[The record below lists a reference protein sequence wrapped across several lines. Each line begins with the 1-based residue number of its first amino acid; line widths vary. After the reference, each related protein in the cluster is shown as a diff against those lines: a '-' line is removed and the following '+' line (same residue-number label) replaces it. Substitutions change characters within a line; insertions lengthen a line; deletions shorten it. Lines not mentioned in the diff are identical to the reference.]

1 MKYRRRDVLDRS
13 KTLLLGVLA
22 FATACAPGD
31 RAQAQTRGD
40 ARREVQEQL
49 GELAPLDTATAAR
62 LSNAFRAAAQRALPA
77 VVYVGVEREARMTS
91 GNGRSPSQIPESLRQ
106 FFNIDPSQPAPP
118 QEGNGSGFILDDEG
132 HVITNHHVVEGATR
146 VIVRLVDGREYDAEV
161 IGSDDDTDVAVVRIT
176 PHEGEQ
182 LPTVSFGSSDQLR
195 VGDWVLALGN
205 PLGLDFSVTAGIVS
219 AKSRQVPGDL
229 SQTRLDA
236 YIQTDAAINPGNSGG
251 PLVDLLGRVVGINT
265 AIYGG
270 GSRFVGYGFAV
281 PIDLARKAIGDLLEY
296 GYVRRPQ
303 LGVLIGDINAVDAE
317 AYRLPEVRGAE
328 ITNVQPETPAA
339 RAGLRPG
346 DVILA
351 IDDERVDNATDLT
364 TRLARLQPNQ
374 RISVDLW
381 RNGRQQD
388 VQVTLGEF
396 ARTEPTAQAPAQAD
410 RPEHALGFSVRPLT
424 PEIAREIG
432 YEGTSRAVI
441 DEVRQFSPAQRAGL
455 ARGIVILAI
464 NGQDVAT
471 VDEVERIAR
480 AVEPGTVVSMRIFAP
495 SIGETV
501 VNYRLR

>member
-1 MKYRRRDVLDRS
+1 VQDRS
-13 KTLLLGVLA
+13 KTLVLGMLA
-22 FATACAPGD
+22 LATACAPGD
-31 RAQAQTRGD
+31 RAQAQTRG
-40 ARREVQEQL
+40 AVQREVQEKL

-77 VVYVGVEREARMTS
+77 VVYVGVEREAQLASR
-91 GNGRSPSQIPESLRQ
+91 GNGRAPGQIPESLRQ
-106 FFNIDPSQPAPP
+106 FFDLDPNQPMPR
-118 QEGNGSGFILDDEG
+118 QEGNGSGFILDTEG
-132 HVITNHHVVEGATR
+132 HVITNHHVVDGATR
-146 VIVRLVDGREYDAEV
+146 VFVRLVDGREYDAEV
-161 IGSDDDTDVAVVRIT
+161 IGSDNDTDVAIVRIA

-182 LPTVSFGSSDQLR
+182 LPVVSFGSSDQLR

-229 SQTRLDA
+229 NQTRLDA

-281 PIDLARKAIGDLLEY
+281 PIDLARKVIEDLLEY
-296 GYVRRPQ
+296 GHVRRPQ

-328 ITNVQPETPAA
+328 ITTVQPETPAA
-339 RAGLRPG
+339 RAGLQPG

-351 IDDERVDNATDLT
+351 VDDERIDNATDLT

-374 RISVDLW
+374 RVTLTVW
-381 RNGRQQD
+381 RDGRQQS

-396 ARTEPTAQAPAQAD
+396 QRTAETAQAPARPN

-424 PEIAREIG
+424 QEIARTIG
-432 YEGTSRAVI
+432 YAGERGAVI
-441 DEVRQFSPAQRAGL
+441 DEVQRFSPAEGAGL

-464 NGQDVAT
+464 NGQEVST
-471 VDEVERIAR
+471 VEEVERIAR
-480 AVEPGTVVSMRIFAP
+480 GMRPGTVVSLRVYAE
-495 SIGETV
+495 SVGGVTV

>member
-1 MKYRRRDVLDRS
+1 MLDGS
-13 KTLLLGVLA
+13 KTLMLGLLAL
-22 FATACAPGD
+22 ATACAPGD
-31 RAQAQTRGD
+31 RAQAQTRG
-40 ARREVQEQL
+40 AVQREVREKL

-77 VVYVGVEREARMTS
+77 VVYVGVEREAQLAAR
-91 GNGRSPSQIPESLRQ
+91 GNGRGGGQIPESLRQ
-106 FFNIDPSQPAPP
+106 FFDLDPQQPLPR
-118 QEGNGSGFILDDEG
+118 QEGNGSGFILDTQG
-132 HVITNHHVVEGATR
+132 HVITNHHVVEGASR
-146 VIVRLVDGREYDAEV
+146 VFVRLVDGREYDAEL
-161 IGSDDDTDVAVVRIT
+161 IGSDDDTDVAVVRIQ

-182 LPTVSFGSSDQLR
+182 LPVVSYGSSDQLR

-281 PIDLARKAIGDLLEY
+281 PIDLARKVIDDLLEY
-296 GYVRRPQ
+296 GHVRRPQ
-303 LGVLIGDINAVDAE
+303 LGVLISDVNAVDAE

-328 ITNVQPETPAA
+328 VTTVQPETPAA
-339 RAGLRPG
+339 RAGLRAG

-351 IDDERVDNATDLT
+351 LDDDEIDNATDLT
-364 TRLARLQPNQ
+364 TKLARLQPRQ
-374 RISVDLW
+374 RITLTVW
-381 RNGRQQD
+381 RAGRQQN
-388 VQVTLGEF
+388 VEVTLGEF
-396 ARTEPTAQAPAQAD
+396 ARTEDTTQAPVRTD
-410 RPEHALGFSVRPLT
+410 RPEQALGFTVRPLT
-424 PEIAREIG
+424 PEIARTIG
-432 YEGTSRAVI
+432 YEGDRAPVI
-441 DEVRQFSPAQRAGL
+441 DEVRRFSPAEGAGL

-464 NGQDVAT
+464 NGQEVST
-471 VDEVERIAR
+471 VEEVERIAR
-480 AVEPGTVVSMRIFAP
+480 GMRPGTVVSLRVYAQ
-495 SIGETV
+495 SVGGETV